1 MPQNVQVIKQGNENS
16 TSLLRR
22 FSRRVQRSSTLNLAR
37 QRRYFER
44 SLSPQMK
51 KQKKLKQLEKTGRIK
66 WLIKIGRIADKRN
79 R

>member
-22 FSRRVQRSSTLNLAR
+22 FSRRVQRSSTLNQAR
-37 QRRYFER
+37 KHRYFER

-51 KQKKLKQLEKTGRIK
+51 KQKKLKQLEKTARIK
-66 WLIKIGRIADKRN
+66 WLIKIGRVTDKRN